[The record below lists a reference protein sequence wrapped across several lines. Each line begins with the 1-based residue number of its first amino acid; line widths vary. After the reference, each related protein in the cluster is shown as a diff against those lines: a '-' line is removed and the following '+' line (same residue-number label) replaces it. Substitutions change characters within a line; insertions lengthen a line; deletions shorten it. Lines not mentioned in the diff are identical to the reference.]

1 MTIVTVNNLNRIFN
15 KTVVDIM
22 NKGYIISQFTNDGSY
37 SYSNTE
43 GHLDM
48 IKPNDKSH
56 IIRVW
61 IVTGIEDT
69 DHRVYHHVDTIA
81 IRVSKY
87 TRKNG
92 FDGRCCSQTLWPDRG
107 DVLSERKFY
116 QISERKFYQICDRSE
131 HKGRRVY
138 TDNLDDAMKILNMRW
153 DRYCSR
159 DSNDNKNNY
168 YHSIEISRLPA
179 SFIDNIMHRINSIR
193 GFKRAT
199 ASCITKVIVGKN
211 YSGKMSADVHYS
223 QNGKNGIIKLR

>member
-15 KTVVDIM
+15 QTVVDIM
-22 NKGYIISQFTNDGSY
+22 AKGYIISQFTNDGSY

-69 DHRVYHHVDTIA
+69 DYRVYHHVDTIA

-138 TDNLDDAMKILNMRW
+138 TDNLDDAIKILNMRW

-168 YHSIEISRLPA
+168 YHSIEISKLPA

-211 YSGKMSADVHYS
+211 YSGKMAADVYYS
-223 QNGKNGIIKLR
+223 HNGKDGIIKLR

>member
-1 MTIVTVNNLNRIFN
+1 MTIVTVNDFNRIFN
-15 KTVVDIM
+15 QTVVDIM
-22 NKGYIISQFTNDGSY
+22 AKGYIISQFTHDG

-61 IVTGIEDT
+61 IVIGIEDT
-69 DHRVYHHVDTIA
+69 DHRVYRHVDTVA

-87 TRKNG
+87 THKNG

-107 DVLSERKFY
+107 EV
-116 QISERKFYQICDRSE
+116 ISERTFYQICDRSE
-131 HKGRRVY
+131 RKCGSVY
-138 TDNLDDAMKILNMRW
+138 TDNLEDAMKILNMRW

-168 YHSIEISRLPA
+168 YHSVEICKLPS
-179 SFIDNIMHRINSIR
+179 SFIDGIMRRINTIR

-199 ASCITKVIVGKN
+199 ASCLTKVIVDKDYG
-211 YSGKMSADVHYS
+211 GKMAADVYFS
-223 QNGKNGIIKLR
+223 QNGKDGIIKLR

>member
-1 MTIVTVNNLNRIFN
+1 MTIVTVNDLNCLFN
-15 KTVVDIM
+15 QTVVDIM
-22 NKGYIISQFTNDGSY
+22 AKGYIISQFTNDG

-69 DHRVYHHVDTIA
+69 DYRVYRHVDTIA

-92 FDGRCCSQTLWPDRG
+92 FDGRCCSQTLWPNHG
-107 DVLSERKFY
+107 DV
-116 QISERKFYQICDRSE
+116 ISERKFYQICDRSE

-138 TDNLDDAMKILNMRW
+138 TDNLDDVIKILNMRW

-159 DSNDNKNNY
+159 DSNKNNY
-168 YHSIEISRLPA
+168 YHSIEISKLPA

-199 ASCITKVIVGKN
+199 ASCITKVIVGKD
-211 YSGKMSADVHYS
+211 YSGKITANVYYS
-223 QNGKNGIIKLR
+223 QNCKDGIIKLR

>member
-1 MTIVTVNNLNRIFN
+1 MAIVTVNNLNRIFN
-15 KTVVDIM
+15 NTVVDIM
-22 NKGYIISQFTNDGSY
+22 NKGYIISQFTNDGRY

-61 IVTGIEDT
+61 VVTGIEDT

-116 QISERKFYQICDRSE
+116 QICDRSE

-138 TDNLDDAMKILNMRW
+138 TDNLDDAIKILNMRW

-168 YHSIEISRLPA
+168 YHSIEISKLPA

-199 ASCITKVIVGKN
+199 ASCITKVIVGKDRC
-211 YSGKMSADVHYS
+211 GKMSADVHYS

>member
-1 MTIVTVNNLNRIFN
+1 MTIVTVNDLNRLFN
-15 KTVVDIM
+15 QTVIDIM
-22 NKGYIISQFTNDGSY
+22 AKGYIISQFTNDG

-69 DHRVYHHVDTIA
+69 DYRVYHHVDTVT

-87 TRKNG
+87 THKNG
-92 FDGRCCSQTLWPDRG
+92 FDGRCCSQTLWPDHG
-107 DVLSERKFY
+107 EVL
-116 QISERKFYQICDRSE
+116 SERKFYQICDRGE
-131 HKGRRVY
+131 RKERRVY
-138 TDNLDDAMKILNMRW
+138 TDNLDDTMKILNMRW

-168 YHSIEISRLPA
+168 YHSVEISKLPA

-199 ASCITKVIVGKN
+199 ASCITKVIVGKD
-211 YSGKMSADVHYS
+211 YGGKIAADVYYS
-223 QNGKNGIIKLR
+223 QNGKDGIIKLR

>member
-15 KTVVDIM
+15 QTVVDIM
-22 NKGYIISQFTNDGSY
+22 AKGYIISQFTNDG

-61 IVTGIEDT
+61 IVTGIKDT
-69 DHRVYHHVDTIA
+69 DYRVYRHVDTIA

-116 QISERKFYQICDRSE
+116 QICDRSE
-131 HKGRRVY
+131 RKEGRVY
-138 TDNLDDAMKILNMRW
+138 TDNLDDVMKILNMRW

-168 YHSIEISRLPA
+168 YHSVEISKLPA

-211 YSGKMSADVHYS
+211 YCGKMSADVYYS
-223 QNGKNGIIKLR
+223 QNGKDGIIKLR

>member
-15 KTVVDIM
+15 QTVVDIM
-22 NKGYIISQFTNDGSY
+22 AKGYIISQFTNDG

-69 DHRVYHHVDTIA
+69 DYRVYHHVDTIA

-116 QISERKFYQICDRSE
+116 KICDHGERKE
-131 HKGRRVY
+131 GRVY
-138 TDNLDDAMKILNMRW
+138 TDNLDDAMKILNVKW

-159 DSNDNKNNY
+159 DNNDNKNNY
-168 YHSIEISRLPA
+168 YHSIEISKLPA

-211 YSGKMSADVHYS
+211 YSGKMAADVYYS
-223 QNGKNGIIKLR
+223 QNGKNGIIKLH

>member
-1 MTIVTVNNLNRIFN
+1 MAIVTVNDLNCIFN

-22 NKGYIISQFTNDGSY
+22 AKGYIISQFTNDE

-69 DHRVYHHVDTIA
+69 DYRVYHHVDTIA

-107 DVLSERKFY
+107 EVLSERKFY
-116 QISERKFYQICDRSE
+116 QICCRGERKE
-131 HKGRRVY
+131 GRVY
-138 TDNLDDAMKILNMRW
+138 TDNLDDTMKILNMRW

-159 DSNDNKNNY
+159 DNNDNKNSY
-168 YHSIEISRLPA
+168 YHSIEISKLPA

-193 GFKRAT
+193 GFRRAT

-211 YSGKMSADVHYS
+211 YSGKMAADVYYS
-223 QNGKNGIIKLR
+223 QNGKEGIIKLR

>member
-168 YHSIEISRLPA
+168 YHSIEISKLPA

-193 GFKRAT
+193 GFKRAM
-199 ASCITKVIVGKN
+199 ASCITKVIVGKDHC
-211 YSGKMSADVHYS
+211 GKMSADVHYS

>member
-1 MTIVTVNNLNRIFN
+1 MTIVTVNDLNRLFN
-15 KTVVDIM
+15 QTVVDIM
-22 NKGYIISQFTNDGSY
+22 AKGYIISQFTNDG

-69 DHRVYHHVDTIA
+69 DYRVYHHVDTIA

-116 QISERKFYQICDRSE
+116 QICDRSE
-131 HKGRRVY
+131 HKGRMVY
-138 TDNLDDAMKILNMRW
+138 TDNLDDAIKILNMRW

-168 YHSIEISRLPA
+168 YHSIEISKLPA
-179 SFIDNIMHRINSIR
+179 SFIDNIMHRINSMR

-199 ASCITKVIVGKN
+199 ASCITKVIVGKD
-211 YSGKMSADVHYS
+211 YSGKITANVYYS
-223 QNGKNGIIKLR
+223 QNCKDGIIKLH

>member
-1 MTIVTVNNLNRIFN
+1 MTIVTVNDLNRLFN
-15 KTVVDIM
+15 QTVIDIM
-22 NKGYIISQFTNDGSY
+22 AKGYIISQFTNDG

-69 DHRVYHHVDTIA
+69 DYRVYHHVDTVA

-87 TRKNG
+87 THKNG
-92 FDGRCCSQTLWPDRG
+92 FDGRCCSQTLWPDHG
-107 DVLSERKFY
+107 EVL
-116 QISERKFYQICDRSE
+116 SERKFYQICDRGE
-131 HKGRRVY
+131 RKERRVY
-138 TDNLDDAMKILNMRW
+138 TDNLDDTMKILNMRW

-168 YHSIEISRLPA
+168 YHSVEISKLPA

-199 ASCITKVIVGKN
+199 ASCITKVIVGKD
-211 YSGKMSADVHYS
+211 YGGKIAADVYYS
-223 QNGKNGIIKLR
+223 QNGKDGIIKLR

>member
-15 KTVVDIM
+15 NTVVDIM